1 MAFEPKLP
9 SAEDWIRDP
18 VGSWGRL
25 WQAFNYKLDAYQAGV
40 RQIPLLEAKLAAYDL
55 AIRRM
60 PADASR
66 ANLVAMLQRF
76 RRSLDTLKS
85 NRTSLEGKV
94 LQAITQLRGEGAR
107 LKQLP
112 PISGLGAVPI
122 VGAVLAGGVAI
133 VIFGITQWL
142 TALSNVV
149 AQEKSVGSQIVA
161 YARQRGLTA
170 EQTQA
175 LLLEA
180 SKLPD
185 PKAPNDMF
193 GSIAEILPWVAG
205 LAAIVYFGPAVAGML
220 KVRAR

>member
-161 YARQRGLTA
+161 YACQRGLTA